1 MSDAAA
7 GSNAAL
13 QLQQNM
19 AAAPYVKDQAA
30 ADAEETQFK
39 LQQDRLKAQY
49 APQEMALKQQQEQLA
64 IETSTN
70 ANLASKYNL
79 QVNQDAREK
88 FKNLV
93 GTPEFKD
100 AGEVE
105 KLKLIRSTFGETGD
119 LKGYVEANKAVSK
132 ATAEKIQADLRQHE
146 QERLQLGDTLS
157 WFAGAT
163 PEEMPELISK
173 MDDKMKAN
181 IKSHLPGF
189 FEEKNSERQRAQLE
203 ALFYNGLGRNGAAE
217 HATRLELLDKQLEIR
232 DAQLKNIEQTG
243 KNNQAKGNDGSKER
257 VEELKAFNAAQRTIR
272 SIDLDSKKDRKELE
286 DQYNKDFKEDQTK
299 RLFGSS
305 PYEEAKTDKNKK
317 KELKSTQSW
326 NDLQD
331 FNRTVVQKKINA
343 IESMPEGPDKEKQLS
358 LLQDELATTYL
369 SPEEK
374 KEAKPKERS
383 LTPPPPA
390 AAPAKGG
397 PLPSNLSG
405 GPLSLQETVK
415 AAADAKKPGAVPSN
429 KQPTKLTQEQNDAA
443 IAKANEAIKN
453 GADKE
458 KVKARLREAGVSF
471 KE

>member
-64 IETSTN
+64 IETATN

-93 GTPEFKD
+93 GTSEFKD
-100 AGEVE
+100 ADEVE

-119 LKGYVEANKAVSK
+119 LKGYVEANNAVSK

-157 WFAGAT
+157 WFAGAK

-203 ALFYNGLGRNGAAE
+203 ALFYNGLGKNGAAE

-232 DAQLKNIEQTG
+232 EAQLKNIEQTG

-257 VEELKAFNAAQRTIR
+257 TEELKAFNAAQRTIR

-286 DQYNKDFKEDQTK
+286 DQYNKDFKEDQKK
-299 RLFGSS
+299 RLFGFGSS
-305 PYEEAKTDKNKK
+305 PYEEAKTDKDKK

-326 NDLQD
+326 SDLQD

-405 GPLSLQETVK
+405 GPLSLQETVR
-415 AAADAKKPGAVPSN
+415 AAADAKKPGTVPSN
-429 KQPTKLTQEQNDAA
+429 TPAAAPATAPKMSDEDKQALEW
-443 IAKANEAIKN
+443 AKANPKDPRAAKIRQ
-453 GADKE
+453 
-458 KVKARLREAGVSF
+458 RLGV
-471 KE
+471 

>member
-1 MSDAAA
+1 MSDVAVGSDAALT
-7 GSNAAL
+7 L
-13 QLQQNM
+13 QKNM
-19 AAAPYVKDQAA
+19 AAAPYVKEETAA
-30 ADAEETQFK
+30 AAEQTQFK

-93 GTPEFKD
+93 GTSEFKD

-132 ATAEKIQADLRQHE
+132 ATAEKIQADLKQHE
-146 QERLQLGDTLS
+146 QERLQLGDSLS
-157 WFAGAT
+157 WFAGAK

-203 ALFYNGLGRNGAAE
+203 ALFYNGLGKNGAAE
-217 HATRLELLDKQLEIR
+217 HAARLELLDKQLEIR
-232 DAQLKNIEQTG
+232 EAQLKNIEQTG

-257 VEELKAFNAAQRTIR
+257 AEELKAFNAAQRTIR

-286 DQYNKDFKEDQTK
+286 DQYNKDFKEDQKK
-299 RLFGSS
+299 RLLFWKS
-305 PYEEAKTDKNKK
+305 PYEEAKTDADKK

-331 FNRTVVQKKINA
+331 FNRTVVQKKINT
-343 IESMPEGPDKEKQLS
+343 IESMPEGLDKEKQLS
-358 LLQDELATTYL
+358 LLQDELNTTYL

-405 GPLSLQETVK
+405 GPMSLQDTVK
-415 AAADAKKPGAVPSN
+415 AAADAKKTGAVPSN
-429 KQPTKLTQEQNDAA
+429 KPAA
-443 IAKANEAIKN
+443 PKMSDEDKQALEWAKANPKDPRAAKIRQ
-453 GADKE
+453 
-458 KVKARLREAGVSF
+458 RLGV
-471 KE
+471 

>member
-64 IETSTN
+64 IETATN

-132 ATAEKIQADLRQHE
+132 ATAEKIQADLKQHE

-257 VEELKAFNAAQRTIR
+257 AEELKAFNAAQRTIR

-286 DQYNKDFKEDQTK
+286 DQYNKDFKEDQKK
-299 RLFGSS
+299 RLLFWES
-305 PYEEAKTDKNKK
+305 PYEEAKTDADKK

-369 SPEEK
+369 SPEEQ

-405 GPLSLQETVK
+405 GPLSLQDTVK
-415 AAADAKKPGAVPSN
+415 AAADAKKTGAVPSN
-429 KQPTKLTQEQNDAA
+429 KPAA
-443 IAKANEAIKN
+443 PKMSDEDKQALEWAKANPKDPRAAKIRQ
-453 GADKE
+453 
-458 KVKARLREAGVSF
+458 RLGV
-471 KE
+471 

>member
-1 MSDAAA
+1 MSDVAAGSDAA
-7 GSNAAL
+7 L
-13 QLQQNM
+13 RLQQNM
-19 AAAPYVKDQAA
+19 AAAPYVQQETAA
-30 ADAEETQFK
+30 AAEQTQLK

-79 QVNQDAREK
+79 QVNQDSRDK

-93 GTPEFKD
+93 GKDEFKTAD
-100 AGEVE
+100 EVE

-119 LKGYVEANKAVSK
+119 LKGYIEANKAVSK
-132 ATAEKIQADLRQHE
+132 ATAEKIQADLKQHE
-146 QERLQLGDTLS
+146 QERLQLGDALS
-157 WFAGAT
+157 WFAGAK

-203 ALFYNGLGRNGAAE
+203 ALFYNGLGKNGSAE
-217 HATRLELLDKQLEIR
+217 HATRLELLNKQLEIR
-232 DAQLKNIEQTG
+232 EEQLKNIEQTG

-257 VEELKAFNAAQRTIR
+257 AEELKAFNAAQRTIR

-286 DQYNKDFKEDQTK
+286 DQYNKDFKKDQEK
-299 RLFGSS
+299 RLFGFGSS
-305 PYEEAKTDKNKK
+305 PYEQAKTDADKK
-317 KELKSTQSW
+317 QKLKSTQSW
-326 NDLQD
+326 NDLQE

-343 IESMPEGPDKEKQLS
+343 IESMPEGPDKQKQLS
-358 LLQDELATTYL
+358 LLEDELATTYL

-383 LTPPPPA
+383 LTTPSPA
-390 AAPAKGG
+390 PGG

-405 GPLSLQETVK
+405 GPLSLQDTAK
-415 AAADAKKPGAVPSN
+415 AAADLKKPGVVPSN
-429 KQPTKLTQEQNDAA
+429 KYTQDNPAKPTSKEEYDKLPSGSYYIQDGV
-443 IAKANEAIKN
+443 IKRKK
-453 GADKE
+453 G
-458 KVKARLREAGVSF
+458 
-471 KE
+471 

>member
-64 IETSTN
+64 IETATN

-105 KLKLIRSTFGETGD
+105 KLKLIRSTYGETGD
-119 LKGYVEANKAVSK
+119 LKGFVEANNAVSK
-132 ATAEKIQADLRQHE
+132 ATAEKIQADLKQHE

-157 WFAGAT
+157 WFAGAK

-203 ALFYNGLGRNGAAE
+203 ALFYNGLGKNGAAE

-232 DAQLKNIEQTG
+232 EAQLKNIEQTG

-257 VEELKAFNAAQRTIR
+257 AEELKAFNAAQRTIR

-286 DQYNKDFKEDQTK
+286 DQYNKDFKTDQEK
-299 RLFGSS
+299 RLFFWKS
-305 PYEEAKTDKNKK
+305 PHEEAKTDANKK

-326 NDLQD
+326 SDLQD

-374 KEAKPKERS
+374 KEVKPKERS

-397 PLPSNLSG
+397 PLPPNLSG
-405 GPLSLQETVK
+405 GPMSLQETVR

-429 KQPTKLTQEQNDAA
+429 KPAA
-443 IAKANEAIKN
+443 PKMSDEDKQALEWAKANPKDPRAAKIRQ
-453 GADKE
+453 
-458 KVKARLREAGVSF
+458 RLGV
-471 KE
+471 